1 MIQRLIVIM
10 TILMSAPVFAK
21 DLTNRLGVGYSNHF
35 SESLPSLSVSY
46 YNSPDMAFSASIG
59 VDTQEN
65 NSKFG
70 FMARMKRIIFPENNL
85 NFYMGAGAGI
95 LSYEN
100 NAGTTDSGFEL
111 NGFAGAEFFFSGLEN
126 LGFNFEFGIG
136 VSSVSS
142 QVRFYTLG
150 QSPVHAGITFYF

>member
-1 MIQRLIVIM
+1 MIQRLIVIF
-10 TILMSAPVFAK
+10 TLLFSSQLFAK

-35 SESLPSLSVSY
+35 SEHLPSLSVSY

-95 LSYEN
+95 LSYEF
-100 NAGTTDSGFEL
+100 AGKNESGFEL

-126 LGFNFEFGIG
+126 LGFNFELGIG

-150 QSPVHAGITFYF
+150 HSPVNAGMTFYF